1 MKTATAEIAIE
12 FKIAQIERSALP
24 RDRNDA
30 NLKLL
35 ARDREIIITVT
46 ERSQIIADAVS

>member
-1 MKTATAEIAIE
+1 MKTVATEIAIE
-12 FKIAQIERSALP
+12 FKIVQIERS
-24 RDRNDA
+24 RCREIVT

-35 ARDREIIITVT
+35 ARDREIIIT